1 MVLLDPGAVEVGVVI
16 FNDPVGLTEE
26 ETGRPVRAPEETVEF
41 GGADCEVTLP
51 EREGVVAVL
60 LGESGTL
67 ILDEAI
73 PLEVGEVSSVTVVVI
88 SREAV
93 PEIVPSL

>member
-1 MVLLDPGAVEVGVVI
+1 MV
-16 FNDPVGLTEE
+16 
-26 ETGRPVRAPEETVEF
+26 
-41 GGADCEVTLP
+41 
-51 EREGVVAVL
+51 VL
-60 LGESGTL
+60 LGDNGTL

-73 PLEVGEVSSVTVVVI
+73 PLEVGEVSKLTVVVI